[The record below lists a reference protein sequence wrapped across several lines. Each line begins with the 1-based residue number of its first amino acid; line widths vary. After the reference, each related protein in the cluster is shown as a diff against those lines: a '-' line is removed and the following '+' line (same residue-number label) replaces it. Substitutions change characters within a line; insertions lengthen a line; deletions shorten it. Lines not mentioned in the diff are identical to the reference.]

1 MALRIS
7 DALGSIKLRLTLA
20 AIAAMA
26 TGVALSTVLLVRQA
40 ERDMLER
47 QREQQLGRWWTW
59 RATCRR
65 GWSSARRRCA

>member
-47 QREQQLGRWWTW
+47 QREQQLGQVVDV
-59 RATCRR
+59 
-65 GWSSARRRCA
+65 ARDLSRV